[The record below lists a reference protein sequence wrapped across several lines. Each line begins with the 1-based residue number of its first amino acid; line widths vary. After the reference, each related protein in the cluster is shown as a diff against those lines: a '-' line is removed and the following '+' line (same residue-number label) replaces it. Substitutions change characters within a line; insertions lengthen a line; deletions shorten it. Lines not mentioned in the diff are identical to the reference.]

1 MRREGAELIRFR
13 WYGHNTGDDETPIF
27 VERKVHHD
35 SWTGEESSKDRFSI
49 PQKKVFPFMKGTL
62 TIDEYVNDLAKKMG
76 ESVHSKKLSHMVRL
90 GREIQ
95 GEILS
100 KKLQPMV
107 RTSYLR
113 AAFQASDTN
122 AVRISLDAN
131 LCMVDEFMPA
141 GHPHLPWCRVA
152 EDLLG
157 KNQVVRFPVTVLE
170 VKLQKEQP
178 PWVTRMLAECGAVM
192 LYKFS
197 KYQHGMAYLHRDR
210 ISQLPHWLEDLENRG
225 LLSGFSPPRSLN
237 LYNSTGST
245 FGRTSLERLPPH
257 TRDAR
262 ELSVAVVSSVS
273 DDECVRQV
281 LERSRN
287 VKRLDPKSFFAA
299 ERTFLHYVQKALY
312 LGGLSVALLT
322 IRQNQQACHWCHVEG
337 SDGRYTFREAG
348 QQMGT
353 RCGVCDPVVCG

>member
-197 KYQHGMAYLHRDR
+197 KYQHGMAYLHRC
-210 ISQLPHWLEDLENRG
+210 SC
-225 LLSGFSPPRSLN
+225 SGCAVI
-237 LYNSTGST
+237 
-245 FGRTSLERLPPH
+245 TS
-257 TRDAR
+257 
-262 ELSVAVVSSVS
+262 VGAV
-273 DDECVRQV
+273 
-281 LERSRN
+281 
-287 VKRLDPKSFFAA
+287 
-299 ERTFLHYVQKALY
+299 
-312 LGGLSVALLT
+312 
-322 IRQNQQACHWCHVEG
+322 
-337 SDGRYTFREAG
+337 
-348 QQMGT
+348 GT
-353 RCGVCDPVVCG
+353 E